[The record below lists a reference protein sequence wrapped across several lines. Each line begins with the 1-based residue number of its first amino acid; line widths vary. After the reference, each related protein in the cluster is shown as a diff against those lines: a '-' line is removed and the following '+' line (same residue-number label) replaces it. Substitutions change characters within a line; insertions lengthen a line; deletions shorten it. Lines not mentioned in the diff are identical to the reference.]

1 MSLCPSILT
10 SQSVAYTLSVPY
22 LIYVLKSQPCLGG
35 GEMNMVTLLSE
46 HVVENE
52 KILRSNMEK
61 VVEFEKFLRK
71 KREVVE
77 IFFWT
82 FDMCDS

>member
-1 MSLCPSILT
+1 
-10 SQSVAYTLSVPY
+10 
-22 LIYVLKSQPCLGG
+22 
-35 GEMNMVTLLSE
+35 MNMVTPLSE

-71 KREVVE
+71 KRE
-77 IFFWT
+77 
-82 FDMCDS
+82 